1 MSQQVCPRKVILKDD
16 DLPLPSNYTRTRF
29 PSTEGV
35 STEISNINIPP
46 LRNSYL
52 NCRDSFLTF
61 SVEAEM
67 TGKLLPYMTTATPP
81 VLTNGENILLDP
93 CGACCFIRSITILQ
107 GQSTTIQHLDNYAKI
122 HSMLQVAEASVD
134 SAGIR
139 GILSGCANYTSSDG
153 SAGTNVQ
160 GTRGGVTLIGTPT
173 TIWGNPKT
181 GSTATDTKMAQM
193 SFALPIAGLLSTA
206 NIPLSM
212 LKEGLTIRVQWANNV
227 RDCFYTKHATTTAA
241 LASIDDI
248 GAMTFKNVSYDA
260 GVATLTDASQ
270 LAVESENKF
279 KSEPIQWSGT
289 DYYAGIRN
297 TSSDELTTAQ
307 TATHILGGFT
317 FTSTKSILC
326 GTYCK
331 PAGLFNAP
339 NVPHIVHDKIRY
351 RVNGIERPRNVIDT
365 LAKMVQHTAVTTGSN
380 SQAVSTGLMSRDF
393 TSANFRPVTG
403 LADENTANF
412 TDRGVSGVS
421 LNSFPAMGAISGIDT
436 RGGDIQAELET
447 TSVTTLLDMSTY
459 FVGVFDV
466 IYMLED
472 GVLKLSF

>member
-1 MSQQVCPRKVILKDD
+1 MSQVCPQKVILKEDN
-16 DLPLPSNYTRTRF
+16 LPLPSNYTRTRF

-61 SVEAEM
+61 SVEAEL
-67 TGKLLPYMTTATPP
+67 TGTLLPYMTTATPP
-81 VLTNGENILLDP
+81 VLTNGENLLLDP

-153 SAGTNVQ
+153 ASVQ

-173 TIWGNPKT
+173 TVWGNPKT
-181 GSTATDTKMAQM
+181 GSTATDTKIAQM

-227 RDCFYTKHATTTAA
+227 RDCFYTKHAITDAA
-241 LASIDDI
+241 NQATIDDI

-260 GVATLTDASQ
+260 GISTLSDAAQ
-270 LAVESENKF
+270 LSVESENKF

-297 TSSDELTTAQ
+297 TSFGELSTAQ

-331 PAGLFNAP
+331 PTGGINAP
-339 NVPHIVHDKIRY
+339 NVPHIVFDKIRY

-393 TSANFRPVTG
+393 TSSNFRPLTG
-403 LADENTANF
+403 LADATIADY

-421 LNSFPAMGAISGIDT
+421 LNSFPSMQAISGVDT

-447 TSVTTLLDMSTY
+447 ASVSTDLDMSTY

>member
-1 MSQQVCPRKVILKDD
+1 MSQVVPQKVILKEDN
-16 DLPLPSNYTRTRF
+16 LPLPSNYTRTRF

-61 SVEAEM
+61 SVEAEL
-67 TGKLLPYMTTATPP
+67 TGKDLPFMSGDSPP
-81 VLTNGENILLDP
+81 VLTNGEYLLLDP
-93 CGACCFIRSITILQ
+93 CGACCFVRSITLLQ
-107 GQSTTIQHLDNYAKI
+107 GQSTTICHLDNYAKI
-122 HSMLQVAEASVD
+122 HSMLQVTEASVD

-139 GILSGCANYTSSDG
+139 GILSGCANYTSTTG
-153 SAGTNVQ
+153 GTVQ

-173 TIWGNPKT
+173 TVWGNPKT
-181 GSTATDTKMAQM
+181 GSVATDTKIAQM
-193 SFALPIAGLLSTA
+193 TFALPIAGLLSTA

-227 RDCFYTKHATTTAA
+227 RDCFYTKHATDATNQAT
-241 LASIDDI
+241 IDDI
-248 GAMTFKNVSYDA
+248 GAMTFKNVCYDA
-260 GVATLTDASQ
+260 GISTLTDASQ
-270 LAVESENKF
+270 IAVEKENRY

-289 DYYAGIRN
+289 DYYCGIRN
-297 TSSDELTTAQ
+297 TSSDELKTAQ

-331 PAGLFNAP
+331 PAGTINPP

-403 LADENTANF
+403 LAVVGTADY

-447 TSVTTLLDMSTY
+447 TSVTTNFDMSTY
-459 FVGVFDV
+459 FVGVYDV

>member
-1 MSQQVCPRKVILKDD
+1 
-16 DLPLPSNYTRTRF
+16 
-29 PSTEGV
+29 
-35 STEISNINIPP
+35 
-46 LRNSYL
+46 
-52 NCRDSFLTF
+52 
-61 SVEAEM
+61 M
-67 TGKLLPYMTTATPP
+67 TGKDLPYMTTASPP
-81 VLTNGENILLDP
+81 VLTNAENLLLDP

-107 GQSTTIQHLDNYAKI
+107 GQSTTIQHLDNYSKI

-139 GILSGCANYTSSDG
+139 GILSGCANYTS
-153 SAGTNVQ
+153 TNGGVVQ

-181 GSTATDTKMAQM
+181 GSTAVDTKIAQM

-227 RDCFYTKHATTTAA
+227 RDCFYTKHAVEATDQAT
-241 LASIDDI
+241 IDDI

-270 LAVESENKF
+270 LAVEKENRY

-289 DYYAGIRN
+289 DYYCGIRN
-297 TSSDELTTAQ
+297 TSSGELTTAQ

-331 PAGLFNAP
+331 PAGTINPP

-403 LADENTANF
+403 LAVATTADY

-447 TSVTTLLDMSTY
+447 TSVATTLDMSTY

>member
-1 MSQQVCPRKVILKDD
+1 MSQVCPRKVILKED

-67 TGKLLPYMTTATPP
+67 TGKLLPWMGADEET
-81 VLTNGENILLDP
+81 LTNAGNILLDP

-139 GILSGCANYTSSDG
+139 GILSGCANYTSSTG
-153 SAGTNVQ
+153 AAVQ

-173 TIWGNPKT
+173 THWGNPKT
-181 GSTATDTKMAQM
+181 GSTAIATKTAQM
-193 SFALPIAGLLSTA
+193 TFALPIAGLLSTA

-227 RDCFYTKHATTTAA
+227 RDCFYTKHAGSTET
-241 LASIDDI
+241 LAGIDDI
-248 GAMTFKNVSYDA
+248 GAMTFKNVCYDA

-270 LAVESENKF
+270 LAVEKENRY

-289 DYYAGIRN
+289 DYYCGIRN
-297 TSSDELTTAQ
+297 TSSDELKTAQ
-307 TATHILGGFT
+307 TVTHILGGFT

-331 PAGLFNAP
+331 PVGLYNPP

-393 TSANFRPVTG
+393 TSANFRPLTG
-403 LADENTANF
+403 FSDTNTEEF

-459 FVGVFDV
+459 FVGVYDV
-466 IYMLED
+466 IFMIED
-472 GVLKLSF
+472 GVIKLSF

>member
-1 MSQQVCPRKVILKDD
+1 MSAVVPQKVILKEEN
-16 DLPLPSNYTRTRF
+16 LPLPSNYTRTRF
-29 PSTEGV
+29 PSTEGT

-61 SVEAEM
+61 SVEAEL
-67 TGKLLPYMTTATPP
+67 TGKVLPYMTDATPP
-81 VLTNGENILLDP
+81 VLTNGNNLLLDP
-93 CGACCFIRSITILQ
+93 CGACCFIRAITILQ

-122 HSMLQVAEASVD
+122 HSMLQVAEASAD
-134 SAGIR
+134 SSGIR
-139 GILSGCANYTSSDG
+139 GILSGCANYTSNDG
-153 SAGTNVQ
+153 TTVQ
-160 GTRGGVTLIGTPT
+160 GTRGGVTLLGTPVT
-173 TIWGNPKT
+173 VWGNPKS
-181 GSTATDTKMAQM
+181 GSTATDTKPAQM
-193 SFALPIAGLLSTA
+193 TFALPIAGLLSTA

-212 LKEGLTIRVQWANNV
+212 LKEGLTIRIQWANNV
-227 RDCFYTKHATTTAA
+227 RDCFYNKHQVV
-241 LASIDDI
+241 LANQSSIDDI
-248 GAMTFKNVSYDA
+248 GVMTFKNVSYDA

-270 LAVESENKF
+270 LAVENENRY

-297 TSSDELTTAQ
+297 TSSGELTTAQ
-307 TATHILGGFT
+307 SATHILGGFT

-326 GTYCK
+326 GTYVK
-331 PAGLFNAP
+331 PLGLFNAP
-339 NVPHIVHDKIRY
+339 NVPHIVFDKIRY

-365 LAKMVQHTAVTTGSN
+365 LAKMVQHTAITTGSN

-393 TSANFRPVTG
+393 TSANFRPITG
-403 LADENTANF
+403 LADANAEDF

-421 LNSFPAMGAISGIDT
+421 LNSFPSMGAISGIDT

-447 TSVTTLLDMSTY
+447 TSVATTVDMSTY
-459 FVGVFDV
+459 FVASFDV